1 MRLFRF
7 DDPAHAEAS
16 ALLPWYANGTL
27 NARER
32 SSVERHVAECVA
44 CRRDLAEL
52 SQLQE
57 ALQEHDD
64 FEVPA
69 SLDRMHALLDIRSR
83 PRPQGVGGLMDKWDR
98 LPIWARVTLSMQ
110 SGLMVLLL
118 AGMVIGRP
126 ASVQYYRALGAGP
139 ALASGVD
146 RVVVVFAPGTSE
158 QTMRQTILRVRARVV
173 DGPNAAGAYTLQLP
187 AGAQKSALAAFR
199 ARADV
204 VFAEP
209 TPISA
214 VNNR

>member
-27 NARER
+27 NAREC

-52 SQLQE
+52 SHLQA

-64 FEVPA
+64 LGPPE
-69 SLDRMHALLDIRSR
+69 SLDRMHALLDTRSR
-83 PRPQGVGGLMDKWDR
+83 PRPTGVGGLMHKWDR
-98 LPIWARVTLSMQ
+98 LPIWARVALSVQ
-110 SGLMVLLL
+110 SGVLVLLL
-118 AGMVIGRP
+118 AVMIVGRP
-126 ASVQYYRALGAGP
+126 AGPHYYRALGAAP
-139 ALASGVD
+139 ALTSGAD

-158 QTMRQTILRVRARVV
+158 QTMRHTILRVKARVV

-187 AGAQKSALAAFR
+187 AGAQTSALAAFR
-199 ARADV
+199 ARPDV

-214 VNNR
+214 VNHQ